1 MRRWI
6 RRRRVEQRTRLA
18 TDVMRL
24 AGFADATVATA
35 RRVGAPLPAEVRGC
49 LRTWH
54 EWAWRLGEWAD
65 DA

>member
-6 RRRRVEQRTRLA
+6 RRRRATQHARLA
-18 TDVMRL
+18 ADVMRL
-24 AGFADATVATA
+24 ARFADATVATA
-35 RRVGAPLPAEVRGC
+35 RRAGAPLPAEVRGC